1 MLKRTERLKGVDP
14 RLVAVVEAAS
24 KSVPFDILVVEGLRT
39 LERQK
44 QLYAQG
50 RTTPGKIVTWTLKSK
65 HIDGKAVDIVPLKK
79 DGTIDWNDVKSFDQL
94 ASAMV
99 EASHQVKIKVRSG
112 ADWDGD
118 GKYREKGEFDSP
130 HWETD

>member
-1 MLKRTERLKGVDP
+1 
-14 RLVAVVEAAS
+14 VAVVEAAS